1 MDGFK
6 TISIEQ
12 IDTSPTNP
20 RKFFDRERMQE
31 LTESVKL
38 HGILQ
43 PLLVRPVPGWDPS
56 KIGAPYELVCGHRRF
71 SAALAAGLDEVP
83 AVVREMTDTQALEV
97 QVIENLQRDDLHPL
111 EESEGYARLIT
122 HHGYT
127 VDALATKVGKSR
139 GYVYGRLQIARLPEA
154 AKRVFLEG
162 EMNLSL
168 ALLVAR
174 LDNPEIAT
182 EAAEKIIRGHRY
194 FDGGEKW
201 LPLTV
206 QQARE
211 MIERD
216 YMLDMAQAPFQ
227 IFDPELVPAAGPC
240 TTCPKRTGTAADLF
254 GEFGKR
260 DLCTDRA
267 CFAAKVAAAW
277 QLAANEF
284 GRKLKG
290 RKFVVLSVEQSE
302 KVWDPYSGGLIPT
315 EKWVTPKTEVSV
327 GKKSVPVK
335 DLFAERAWE
344 LPVAYIARNGKNGK
358 PVELFKRAD
367 VQARIDAASGAK
379 AGAEKKAQAEKQGA
393 APAYDWQFEN
403 AVRRAALVDIAPVV
417 AEKGA
422 ALSERDFL
430 ALVCECCGDTQIE
443 EALERRG
450 KAKDKAYLP
459 KLSIEDLRG
468 FTLEVIYNNGA
479 HDVLRALKLRT
490 DPYEKAARKRLL
502 AEREAKAAAAAP
514 ATPKAAKKTAKKGG
528 AK

>member
-1 MDGFK
+1 MDGFT
-6 TISIEQ
+6 TIDIEL

-20 RKFFDRERMQE
+20 RKYFNPERLQE
-31 LTESVKL
+31 LTDSVKV

-43 PLLVRPVPGWDPS
+43 PLLVRPVERED
-56 KIGAPYELVCGHRRF
+56 GAQYELVCGHRRF
-71 SAALAAGLDEVP
+71 SAAAAAGLEKVP
-83 AVVREMTDTQALEV
+83 AVVREMTDAQALEV

-111 EESEGYARLIT
+111 EEAEGYARLIT

-127 VDALATKVGKSR
+127 VEGLAAKVGKSR
-139 GYVYGRLQIARLPEA
+139 GYVYGRLQIARLPDA
-154 AKRVFLEG
+154 AKAVLLES

-174 LDNPEIAT
+174 LDNPQHAA
-182 EAAEKIIRGHRY
+182 EAAEKILKGHRY

-206 QQARE
+206 SQARE

-216 YMLDMAQAPFQ
+216 YMLEMKKAPFD
-227 IFDPELVPAAGPC
+227 ILDAELVPTAGAC
-240 TTCPKRTGTAADLF
+240 NTCPKRTGNAADLF
-254 GEFGKR
+254 GEFGAR

-267 CFAAKVAAAW
+267 CFAAKEAAAW
-277 QLAANEF
+277 ADSAGEF

-290 RKFVVLSVEQSE
+290 RKFSVLTIEQSE
-302 KVWDPYSGGLIPT
+302 KAWDKYSGGT
-315 EKWVTPKTEVSV
+315 ETVARWVTPKTEVQV
-327 GKKSVPVK
+327 GKKFMSVK
-335 DLFAERAWE
+335 DLYAERAWE
-344 LPVAYIARNGKNGK
+344 LPQAHLARNPKTGK
-358 PVELFKRAD
+358 PVELLKRAD
-367 VQARIDAASGAK
+367 VEAQIATLSSGK
-379 AGAEKKAQAEKQGA
+379 AGAEKKAEAERQ
-393 APAYDWQFEN
+393 PTTNAYDWQFEN
-403 AVRRAALVDIAPVV
+403 AVRNAALADAAPVV

-430 ALVCECCGDTQIE
+430 ALVCECCGDALID

-450 KAKDKAYLP
+450 KAKDKTYLP
-459 KLSIEDLRG
+459 KLSIEELRG

-490 DPYEKAARKRLL
+490 EPFEKAARKRLL
-502 AEREAKAAAAAP
+502 AEKEAAAKKASEKAAAP
-514 ATPKAAKKTAKKGG
+514 AKKTAAKKGG

>member
-20 RKFFDRERMQE
+20 RKFFDPERLQE

-43 PLLVRPVPGWDPS
+43 PLLVRPLVGL
-56 KIGAPYELVCGHRRF
+56 GRAPYELVCGHRRF
-71 SAALAAGLDEVP
+71 SAAAAAGLGEVP

-111 EESEGYARLIT
+111 EEAEGYARLIT

-174 LDNPEIAT
+174 LDNHEIAT

-194 FDGGEKW
+194 FDNGEKW

-216 YMLDMAQAPFQ
+216 YMLDMSQAPFQ
-227 IFDPELVPAAGPC
+227 IFDPELVPEAGPC

-302 KVWDPYSGGLIPT
+302 KVWDRYSGGTTPT
-315 EKWVTPKTEVSV
+315 EKWATPKTEVSV

-344 LPVAYIARNGKNGK
+344 LPVAHIARSGKNGK

-367 VQARIDAASGAK
+367 VEAILAAASGAK
-379 AGAEKKAQAEKQGA
+379 SGAEKKAQAEKQAA
-393 APAYDWQFEN
+393 APAYDYQFES
-403 AVRRAALVDIAPVV
+403 AVRRAAFVDISPVV

-430 ALVCECCGDTQIE
+430 ALVCECCGDHLIDE
-443 EALERRG
+443 VLERRG
-450 KAKDKAYLP
+450 KAKDKTYLP
-459 KLSIEDLRG
+459 KLSIEELRG
-468 FTLEVIYNNGA
+468 FTLEVIYNNEE
-479 HDVLRALKLRT
+479 HQVLRALKLRT
-490 DPYEKAARKRLL
+490 EPYEKAARKRLL
-502 AEREAKAAAAAP
+502 AEAAAP
-514 ATPKAAKKTAKKGG
+514 APTATPKAAKKTAKNGG

>member
-6 TISIEQ
+6 TISIEL

-20 RKFFDRERMQE
+20 RSYFNPERLQE
-31 LTESVKL
+31 LTDSVKL

-43 PLLVRPVPGWDPS
+43 PLLVRPVAESGR
-56 KIGAPYELVCGHRRF
+56 APYELVCGHRRF
-71 SAALAAGLDEVP
+71 SAAAAAGLGEVP

-97 QVIENLQRDDLHPL
+97 QMIENLQRDDLHPL
-111 EESEGYARLIT
+111 EEAEGYARLIT

-174 LDNPEIAT
+174 LENPEIAT
-182 EAAEKIIRGHRY
+182 EAAEKIIKGHRY
-194 FDGGEKW
+194 FDNGEKW

-206 QQARE
+206 SQARE

-216 YMLDMAQAPFQ
+216 YMLEMSQAPFP
-227 IFDPELVPAAGPC
+227 IFDAELVPAAGAC

-267 CFAAKVAAAW
+267 CFAAKVSASW
-277 QLAANEF
+277 QLAAAEF

-302 KVWDPYSGGLIPT
+302 KVWDRYSGGSTPT

-327 GKKSVPVK
+327 GKKHVPVK

-344 LPVAYIARNGKNGK
+344 LPVAHIARSGKNGK

-367 VQARIDAASGAK
+367 VQAQIDAASGAK
-379 AGAEKKAQAEKQGA
+379 AGAEKKSQAEKQPTTNA
-393 APAYDWQFEN
+393 HDWQFEH
-403 AVRRAALVDIAPVV
+403 AVRNAALVDIAPVV
-417 AEKGA
+417 AENGA

-430 ALVCECCGDTQIE
+430 ALVCECCGYTQID

-450 KAKDKAYLP
+450 KAKDKTYLP
-459 KLSIEDLRG
+459 KLSIEELRG
-468 FTLEVIYNNGA
+468 FTLEVLYNNEA
-479 HDVLRALKLRT
+479 HEVLRALKLRIE
-490 DPYEKAARKRLL
+490 PFEKAARKRLL

-514 ATPKAAKKTAKKGG
+514 TTDPKAAKKAAKKGG

>member
-20 RKFFDRERMQE
+20 RKFFDPIRLEE

-43 PLLVRPVPGWDPS
+43 PLLVRPLVGL
-56 KIGAPYELVCGHRRF
+56 GRAPYELVCGHRRF
-71 SAALAAGLDEVP
+71 SAAAAAGLGEVP

-111 EESEGYARLIT
+111 EEADGYARLIT

-174 LDNPEIAT
+174 LDNPETAT
-182 EAAEKIIRGHRY
+182 EAAEKIIKGHRY
-194 FDGGEKW
+194 FDNGEKW

-206 QQARE
+206 TQARE

-216 YMLDMAQAPFQ
+216 YMLDMSQAPFQ
-227 IFDPELVPAAGPC
+227 IFDADLVPEAGPC
-240 TTCPKRTGTAADLF
+240 TTCPKRTGTAPNLF
-254 GEFGKR
+254 GEFGRR

-290 RKFVVLSVEQSE
+290 RKFIVLSVEQSE
-302 KVWDPYSGGLIPT
+302 KVWDRYSGGTTPT
-315 EKWVTPKTEVSV
+315 EKWVTPKTEVAV

-344 LPVAYIARNGKNGK
+344 LPVAHIARSGKNGK
-358 PVELFKRAD
+358 PVELFKCAD
-367 VQARIDAASGAK
+367 VQAQIDAASGAK
-379 AGAEKKAQAEKQGA
+379 AGAEKKSQAEKQ
-393 APAYDWQFEN
+393 PTTNAYDWQFES
-403 AVRRAALVDIAPVV
+403 AVRSAASKDIAPVV
-417 AEKGA
+417 SEKGA

-430 ALVCECCGDTQIE
+430 ALVCECCGDHLVD

-450 KAKDKAYLP
+450 KLKDKAYLP
-459 KLSIEDLRG
+459 KLSIEELRG
-468 FTLEVIYNNGA
+468 FTLEVIYYNEA

-502 AEREAKAAAAAP
+502 AEREAKAAAAA
-514 ATPKAAKKTAKKGG
+514 TDPKAAKKAAKKGG